1 MPASKVNRRTLCMLF
16 YRLLPR
22 RDLECSDLEETI
34 AVMLRAV
41 NLKLEDLRAFCD
53 LYYGDQRDLIRV
65 SRAKIRS
72 HIKDTRDVQKKEAF
86 NHTFYGGVER
96 VNTDKEVEKGYYMV
110 VKSRGKKGD
119 NRKHYKVKPSRR
131 VPYFET
137 LNPLHPVKEE
147 IQRRAALQLAED
159 PPAPISLFAVPPP
172 VKLTPRVVD
181 SVASSLRNKR
191 VRARPPRGR
200 RRIRTGSQAMVVRPP
215 HLRG

>member
-72 HIKDTRDVQKKEAF
+72 HIKDTRDA
-86 NHTFYGGVER
+86 
-96 VNTDKEVEKGYYMV
+96 
-110 VKSRGKKGD
+110 
-119 NRKHYKVKPSRR
+119 
-131 VPYFET
+131 
-137 LNPLHPVKEE
+137 EE
-147 IQRRAALQLAED
+147 
-159 PPAPISLFAVPPP
+159 
-172 VKLTPRVVD
+172 
-181 SVASSLRNKR
+181 
-191 VRARPPRGR
+191 
-200 RRIRTGSQAMVVRPP
+200 GSFQP
-215 HLRG
+215 HLLWRG